1 MTQPSILYGLF
12 LAVLFLLYWLLPI
25 QKSERQFSDRHSSD
39 RHSSDQSI
47 GQALDQSQNSEQ
59 DKGNF
64 PSQTIRLWLI
74 LLASLFFYSSLP
86 TAEYIPLLLGL
97 VAVNFYIGKM
107 LAAPLDWR
115 IPNEAWQ
122 HAQVDWAKR
131 KARVLSLGITLN
143 VLLLL
148 GFKYVSPSLSI
159 LGFEQ
164 LATGPVASVAMPL
177 GLSFFTFECIAYL
190 VDVYRGSP
198 ACESWL
204 EFSAYKLFFP
214 KLISGPITRFHSFSN
229 QLKNLSSPSLS
240 RNVEGLWLIASG
252 AVKKLIIADNIGQ
265 LVDISAESLPRAG
278 SGDIWLLAFAYGLQ
292 LYFDFSGYVDV
303 ARGSALL
310 LGFNLPQNF
319 NFPYFATS
327 IADFWRRWHMTLGE
341 WLRNYLYFPL
351 GGSRRD
357 LVRTCV
363 NLMIVMLIAGV
374 WHGDRWGFVVWGA
387 IHGLGL
393 IVHRL
398 NGAISEQISILQK
411 FWNTKLGVVIA
422 WAVTQLTVFFSWIF
436 FRLPNLEDAS
446 LAMQRLFGHRAD
458 IQFAQKVYLDTTGL
472 SRMQLLS
479 LLILLVIN
487 MGVVYLVQ
495 RGLKLQISWPI
506 KVLLLP
512 LCCFLAWVLAPDM
525 ASPFIY
531 FDF

>member
-12 LAVLFLLYWLLPI
+12 LAVLFIVYWLLPN
-25 QKSERQFSDRHSSD
+25 QKPDRSRLS
-39 RHSSDQSI
+39 QS
-47 GQALDQSQNSEQ
+47 L
-59 DKGNF
+59 
-64 PSQTIRLWLI
+64 RLWLI
-74 LLASLFFYSSLP
+74 LLASLFFYASLP
-86 TAEYIPLLLGL
+86 TAEYIPLLLIL
-97 VAVNFYIGKM
+97 IAMNFFIGKA

-115 IPNEAWQ
+115 IPNEAWPY
-122 HAQVDWAKR
+122 AQIDWAKR
-131 KARVLSLGITLN
+131 KTQVLGLGITLN

-148 GFKYVSPSLSI
+148 GFKYISPGLSG
-159 LGFEQ
+159 LGFER
-164 LATGPVASVAMPL
+164 LATGPVAALAMPL
-177 GLSFFTFECIAYL
+177 GLSFFIFECIAYL

-204 EFSAYKLFFP
+204 EFAAYKLFFP

-229 QLKNLSSPSLS
+229 QLKGLSFPSLN

-278 SGDIWLLAFAYGLQ
+278 SGDIWLLVFAYGLQ

-351 GGSRRD
+351 GGSRRG
-357 LVRTCV
+357 LIRTCV
-363 NLMIVMLIAGV
+363 NLMVVMLIAGV

-387 IHGLGL
+387 IHGFAL

-398 NGAISEQISILQK
+398 NGTLCDRVTPLQT
-411 FWNTKLGVVIA
+411 FWQSRPGIVLA
-422 WAVTQLTVFFSWIF
+422 WAITQFTIFFSWIF
-436 FRLPNLEDAS
+436 FRLPNLNDAS
-446 LAMQRLFGHRAD
+446 LAIQRLFGHRAD
-458 IQFAQKVYLDTTGL
+458 IQFAQKVYLDSTGL
-472 SRMQLLS
+472 SRSQ
-479 LLILLVIN
+479 LLILLISLVAS
-487 MGVVYLVQ
+487 MGIAYGVQ
-495 RGLKLQISWPI
+495 QELKLQISWPI

-512 LCCFLAWVLAPDM
+512 LCCFFAWVLAPDM